1 MNTLLHKRQSLDQAI
16 QDLIIWYEDKQRLIS
31 SDQVIPLKT
40 TEIER
45 MQKKFNV
52 KSYTKLIN
60 YIKFIY
66 FHLGYIK

>member
-52 KSYTKLIN
+52 KS
-60 YIKFIY
+60 
-66 FHLGYIK
+66 